1 MISSRRLVGCGSG
14 MAMRAAKS
22 RRYVGLRTS
31 ERLGARGGREGIHYL
46 VQMSGLVVLDYEAGN
61 LGAIP
66 NMLGR
71 GELFREGERSLAL
84 EPGAR
89 LRQITIRVLSGAAR
103 RAGEARDLLA

>member
-1 MISSRRLVGCGSG
+1 V
-14 MAMRAAKS
+14 AMRAAKS
-22 RRYVGLRTS
+22 RGYVGLRTS

-46 VQMSGLVVLDYEAGN
+46 VQMNGLVVVDNEAGN

-71 GELFREGERSLAL
+71 GELSREGERSLAV

-89 LRQITIRVLSGAAR
+89 FRQITVPSVQWCSSKR
-103 RAGEARDLLA
+103 R